1 MNHQAG
7 TDTAHEELSEVLSVF
22 VAQVLH
28 CDTDT
33 LLRFV
38 RQAELTLPL
47 LAVLALVERQGA
59 SSIGEIGVR
68 LNYTLANA
76 SLLVDKL
83 VCLEYVT
90 RVENAKDRRHK
101 LVQLTPKGQAVLAG
115 LQAARAETMAQQLL
129 QLPPPL
135 VTQTI
140 TLLRSITDE
149 LSKTQLPTV
158 IVETAAD

>member
-129 QLPPPL
+129 QLPLPL

>member
-38 RQAELTLPL
+38 RKAELTLPL